1 MGAEED
7 PLAAL
12 SPDRSD
18 FRLHEI
24 AVTPSPR
31 TPELS
36 QRRWRVLVIASL
48 GVFMVTLDSS
58 ILAVALPVMGTQLH
72 LTFSE
77 ALWVQ
82 AAYILIITILVIPI
96 GRMAERRGLLR
107 SYALGVLLFGLFSVV
122 AALSPGGLF
131 LILARVF
138 QGIGGALVLTTSA
151 AIITAA
157 FPPQER
163 GRALGLNMMAATIGL
178 TLGPPLGGLIVT
190 HLGWRWIFLINAPV
204 AVATLA
210 GGWDLLGA
218 ERRDRANALTSPEYR
233 ARSSRIDFTGATL
246 LGMLLAAL
254 FVPLIFSP
262 LWGWVSGRT
271 LGPLV
276 AAAILLVLFVIVEG
290 RVDDPILD
298 LGLFRHNRVFAAAT
312 TASLLYHGA
321 SYGVTIFTAVFL
333 EVVQGRSA
341 QLAGLILLT
350 QPAVMTCVTPFAG
363 WLSDRF
369 GSHGL
374 SAVGMVVTA
383 AGTGQL
389 ALATSTAPI
398 WRIFAAL
405 ATLGLGLSLFSSP
418 NFSAIMGSVDRS
430 HLGVASGVFAT
441 TRFCGQGISI
451 AILGAIAASKL
462 GPTGG
467 RVILLGKSAGVNNAQ
482 AFAAGYREA
491 MLVGAGLAIV
501 GALISLVR
509 ERKPESQKL
518 REPQV
523 LPPL

>member
-1 MGAEED
+1 M
-7 PLAAL
+7 
-12 SPDRSD
+12 
-18 FRLHEI
+18 HEI
-24 AVTPSPR
+24 AAIPSDR

-36 QRRWRVLVIASL
+36 LRRWRVLVIASL

-82 AAYILIITILVIPI
+82 AAYILIITILVIPV
-96 GRMAERRGLLR
+96 GRLAERRGLLR
-107 SYALGVLLFGLFSVV
+107 AYTVGVLLFGLFSVV
-122 AALSPGGLF
+122 AALSPNGFF
-131 LILARVF
+131 LIVARVF

-157 FPPQER
+157 FPAQER

-178 TLGPPLGGLIVT
+178 TLGPALGGLIVT

-210 GGWDLLGA
+210 GGWDLLAA
-218 ERRDRANALTSPEYR
+218 ERRDRAAALSSREQP
-233 ARSSRIDFTGATL
+233 RSSRVDFKGAAL
-246 LGMLLAAL
+246 LGVLLAAL

-262 LWGWVSGRT
+262 LWGWTSGQT
-271 LGPLV
+271 LGPL
-276 AAAILLVLFVIVEG
+276 AAAAVLAVLFVVTES
-290 RVDDPILD
+290 RVDYPILD
-298 LGLFRHNRVFAAAT
+298 LGLFRHNRVFAAST

-333 EVVQGRSA
+333 EVVQGHSA
-341 QLAGLILLT
+341 QLSGLVLLT
-350 QPAVMTCVTPFAG
+350 QPAVMTLVTPFAG
-363 WLSDRF
+363 RLSDRF

-374 SAVGMVVTA
+374 SALGMVVMA

-389 ALATSTAPI
+389 ALVTPATPI

-418 NFSAIMGSVDRS
+418 NFSAIMGSVHRS
-430 HLGVASGVFAT
+430 QLGVAAGVFAT
-441 TRFCGQGISI
+441 TRFCGQGVSI

-467 RVILLGKSAGVNNAQ
+467 RVILLGKSAGVGNAQ

-491 MLVGAGLAIV
+491 MLVGAGLALA

-509 ERKPESQKL
+509 ERGVDSRDPL
-518 REPQV
+518 EPQV
-523 LPPL
+523 IPPL